1 MQSFSSEELY
11 FNHYFLSR
19 NIFFNLEN
27 RRGENMVAVIRALV
41 ATITAVVTT
50 ADGEEKKSK

>member
-1 MQSFSSEELY
+1 
-11 FNHYFLSR
+11 
-19 NIFFNLEN
+19 
-27 RRGENMVAVIRALV
+27 MVAVIRALV